1 MALLAILIHKTPTG
15 LCFQLTLVESLQQ
28 WWHYPACLVEEGF
41 GGCRHVGW
49 IHGELL
55 LRLKGIQKQVVYN
68 IQLLVERNK
77 EKLDVERIIQVGK

>member
-1 MALLAILIHKTPTG
+1 M
-15 LCFQLTLVESLQQ
+15 
-28 WWHYPACLVEEGF
+28 
-41 GGCRHVGW
+41 GW